1 MKRDWLFGLL
11 SRSLAPVLGLA
22 LAVAGCGG
30 VDSGGTGGSSA
41 VGPVSGL
48 GSIVVNGV
56 RFDDSA
62 ALITDDDGA
71 SVARSRL
78 KLGVLVAVDG
88 SAVTPSGSE
97 RLATAS
103 RVRISSDL
111 IGPVGVVD
119 RQLRGITVLQQP
131 VRVTA
136 ATVFDD
142 LLPLGLDSVVQGMTI
157 EVYGRV
163 DSTTG
168 QYVATR
174 IELRAAPAYHMIR
187 GRIDAVD
194 AGGSGTARIGA
205 AVLDVSALPAAERS
219 LVVVGRTV
227 RIRLEPGSW
236 RAVSAATS
244 ARTLSDSQEGFLEG
258 RITAFDSVT
267 SFEVDGQAVDAT
279 RASFPQGTAAPG
291 LGVRVSIEGVS
302 RNGVLV
308 ATSVRL
314 EDDEDATP
322 SVFELHGAIES
333 LDAVA
338 RQLQIK
344 GVAVDY
350 SGSVSFTNGSAS
362 DLILGRQI
370 EVKGTLQGD
379 GVGLRAQEIKFES
392 N

>member
-11 SRSLAPVLGLA
+11 SRALAPVLGLA

-62 ALITDDDGA
+62 AQITDDDGA
-71 SVARSRL
+71 PVARSRL

-88 SAVTPSGSE
+88 SAVTASGSE

-111 IGPVGVVD
+111 IGIVEAVD

-142 LLPLGLDSVVQGMTI
+142 LLPLGLDSVVQGMAI

-163 DSTTG
+163 DSVTG

-194 AGGSGTARIGA
+194 AGSGTARIGA
-205 AVLDVSALPAAERS
+205 AVLDVSALPAAERT
-219 LVVVGRTV
+219 LVVAGRTV
-227 RIRLEPGSW
+227 RLRLEPGSW

-258 RITAFDSVT
+258 RITAFDSVS

-279 RASFPQGTAAPG
+279 RASFPQGTAGLG
-291 LGVRVSIEGVS
+291 LGVRVSIEGAS

-308 ATSVRL
+308 AASVRL

-333 LDAVA
+333 LDALA

-350 SGSVSFTNGSAS
+350 SGSVSFTNGSVS
-362 DLILGRQI
+362 DLALGRQI

>member
-1 MKRDWLFGLL
+1 MKRDWLVGLFQW
-11 SRSLAPVLGLA
+11 SLAPALA
-22 LAVAGCGG
+22 LALTIGGCGG

-56 RFDDSA
+56 RFDESS

-71 SVARSRL
+71 PVARSRL
-78 KLGVLVAVDG
+78 KLGALVAVDG
-88 SAVTPSGSE
+88 SAVTANGSQ
-97 RLATAS
+97 RVATAS
-103 RVRISSDL
+103 RVRISSDM
-111 IGPVGVVD
+111 IGIVQAVD
-119 RQLRGITVLQQP
+119 RQLRGITVLQQS

-142 LLPLGLDSVVQGMTI
+142 LLPLGIDSLTAGMAI

-163 DSTTG
+163 DSATG

-174 IELRAAPAYHMIR
+174 VELRAAPAYHMIR

-194 AGGSGTARIGA
+194 AGNGTARIGA

-219 LVVVGRTV
+219 LVVAGRTV
-227 RIRLEPGSW
+227 RLRLETGSW
-236 RAVSAATS
+236 RAVSAGAS
-244 ARTLSDSQEGFLEG
+244 ARTLSDSPEGFLEG
-258 RITAFDSVT
+258 RITSFDSVS

-279 RASFPQGTAAPG
+279 RASFPQGTAALG
-291 LGVRVSIEGVS
+291 VGVRVAVEGPS

-308 ATSVRL
+308 ASSVRL
-314 EDDEDATP
+314 EDDEDSTP

-338 RQLQIK
+338 RLLQIK
-344 GVAVDY
+344 GVSVDY
-350 SGSVSFTNGSAS
+350 SGSVTYNNGSAT
-362 DLILGRQI
+362 DLAAGRQI

-379 GVGLRAQEIKFES
+379 GVGLLAREIKFES